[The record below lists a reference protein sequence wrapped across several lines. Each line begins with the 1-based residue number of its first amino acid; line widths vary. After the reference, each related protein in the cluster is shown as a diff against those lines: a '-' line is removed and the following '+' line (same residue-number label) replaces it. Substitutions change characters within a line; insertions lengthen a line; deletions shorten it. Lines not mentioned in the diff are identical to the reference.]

1 MMLTLQDLLRTRTAQ
16 PPLNKA
22 MYFDGVDDRI
32 QIPISSSLTNFY
44 AKSVILL
51 LRPFSYPSVWEPY
64 DGGYWVSPYGDLYQN
79 IGTSLFYFLK
89 NTAGTVV
96 SMRYGIP
103 SSELYTWHHLTTAW
117 DGSTAKLYF
126 NSKLVASTSFSGT
139 LASSAYPHTIGS
151 RYYGVYPFKGYMAQV
166 LIYSRALSDSEIIH
180 NMSNPNNPIRNG
192 LVLWLD
198 ARACDTSKNI
208 CWDLSGNGNHGTMY
222 GVQIVSL
229 PNQVV
234 VGGSL

>member
-1 MMLTLQDLLRTRTAQ
+1 MLTLQDLLRTRTAQ

-32 QIPISSSLTNFY
+32 QIPISSSLMNFY

-79 IGTSLFYFLK
+79 IGTSLFYYLK
-89 NTAGTVV
+89 NNAGTVV
-96 SMRYGIP
+96 SMGYGIP
-103 SSELYTWHHLTTAW
+103 SSELYTWHHLTTTW
-117 DGSTAKLYF
+117 DGLTAKLYF

-151 RYYGVYPFKGYMAQV
+151 RFNGEYPFKGYMAQV
-166 LIYSRALSDSEIIH
+166 LIYSRALSNSEIIH
-180 NMSNPNNPIRNG
+180 NMSNPNNPIRDG

-222 GVQIVSL
+222 NVQIVSL

-234 VGGSL
+234 VGGRM